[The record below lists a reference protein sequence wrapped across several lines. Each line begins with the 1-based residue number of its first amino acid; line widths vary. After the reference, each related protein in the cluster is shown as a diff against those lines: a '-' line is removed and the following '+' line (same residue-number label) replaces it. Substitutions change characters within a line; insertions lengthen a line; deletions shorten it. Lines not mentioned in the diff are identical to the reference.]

1 MNFQFS
7 KERQFGYLYGSATE
21 KYANRK
27 IDIEIVGLNKQN
39 YETRRIVIPIEII
52 AKAPPINRVEMNIT
66 NLNWVHLTDLGRVR
80 NLKGI
85 FTDELWQESA
95 DDLSIIFMESAIKFG
110 ARLPLKPQN
119 REGVIVHLGSNAN
132 FSKRLMEL
140 NEEIKPLSKL
150 TTCTFK
156 KTKVQQ
162 IFQNAGFSIDWCA
175 FKIISADD
183 VSNTMTTT
191 NVPMNEDETSTP
203 KNLWVGMARDEVPDR
218 NYSEEIAIAVAV
230 PSVLFAIL
238 VALLTVVLCFHHEK
252 L

>member
-21 KYANRK
+21 NYANRK

-52 AKAPPINRVEMNIT
+52 WKPPPRNRIEMKIT
-66 NLNWVHLTDLGRVR
+66 NLNWVHLTDLGRVQ

-85 FTDELWQESA
+85 FTDDLWPESA
-95 DDLSIIFMESAIKFG
+95 DDLSIIFMESAVKMG

-119 REGVIVHLGSNAN
+119 REGVVVHLGSNAEI
-132 FSKRLMEL
+132 SKRLQEL
-140 NEEIKPLSKL
+140 NEEIKPLAKL
-150 TTCTFK
+150 STCTFK

-162 IFQNAGFSIDWCA
+162 IFQNAGFAIDWCA
-175 FKIISADD
+175 FKIVAQS
-183 VSNTMTTT
+183 TETETT
-191 NVPMNEDETSTP
+191 NASSSEESSMLSGDIWN
-203 KNLWVGMARDEVPDR
+203 GMARDEVPER
-218 NYSEEIAIAVAV
+218 NYSEEIAIAVAI
-230 PSVLFAIL
+230 PTVLFAMFI
-238 VALLTVVLCFHHEK
+238 AMLTIVICFHHEK

>member
-21 KYANRK
+21 NYANRK
-27 IDIEIVGLNKQN
+27 IDIEIIGLNKQN

-52 AKAPPINRVEMNIT
+52 SKAPPTNRIEMKIT
-66 NLNWVHLTDLGRVR
+66 NLNWVHLTDLGRVQ

-85 FTDELWQESA
+85 FTDDLWPESVN
-95 DDLSIIFMESAIKFG
+95 DLKIIFMESAIRMG

-119 REGVIVHLGSNAN
+119 REGVVVHLGSNAEI
-132 FSKRLMEL
+132 SKRLQEL
-140 NEEIKPLSKL
+140 NEEIKPLAKL
-150 TTCTFK
+150 STCTFK

-175 FKIISADD
+175 FKIISQ
-183 VSNTMTTT
+183 STETETT
-191 NVPMNEDETSTP
+191 NVPLGGESSMLSVGDI
-203 KNLWVGMARDEVPDR
+203 WYGMARDEVPER
-218 NYSEEIAIAVAV
+218 NYSEEIAIAVAI
-230 PSVLFAIL
+230 PTVLFAMFI
-238 VALLTVVLCFHHEK
+238 AMLTIVICFHHEK

>member
-21 KYANRK
+21 NYAKRK

-52 AKAPPINRVEMNIT
+52 PKPPPTNRIEMKIT
-66 NLNWVHLTDLGRVR
+66 NLNWVHLTDFGRVQ

-85 FTDELWQESA
+85 FADDLWKESA
-95 DDLSIIFMESAIKFG
+95 GDLSIIFMESAIKMG

-119 REGVIVHLGSNAN
+119 REGVVVHLGSNAEI
-132 FSKRLMEL
+132 SDKLQEL
-140 NEEIKPLSKL
+140 NDEIKPLAKL
-150 TTCTFK
+150 STCTFK

-175 FKIISADD
+175 FKIITQSNETDTTKAPTSEKSSRD
-183 VSNTMTTT
+183 VWH
-191 NVPMNEDETSTP
+191 E
-203 KNLWVGMARDEVPDR
+203 MARDEVPER
-218 NYSEEIAIAVAV
+218 NYSEEIAIAVAI
-230 PSVLFAIL
+230 PTVLFSMFIAM
-238 VALLTVVLCFHHEK
+238 LTIVICFQHEK

>member
-7 KERQFGYLYGSATE
+7 QERKFGYLYGSATE

-52 AKAPPINRVEMNIT
+52 AKTAPINRIEMNIT

-85 FTDELWQESA
+85 FTEELWPESA
-95 DDLSIIFMESAIKFG
+95 LDLSIIFMESAIKFG

-119 REGVIVHLGSNAN
+119 REGVIVHLGSNAKI
-132 FSKRLMEL
+132 SKRLMEL
-140 NEEIKPLSKL
+140 NEEIKPLYKL
-150 TTCTFK
+150 TTCAFK

-175 FKIISADD
+175 FKIITAEDE
-183 VSNTMTTT
+183 VITTTT
-191 NVPMNEDETSTP
+191 NPTKEEENSTT
-203 KNLWVGMARDEVPDR
+203 KNIWHGMARDEVPER
-218 NYSEEIAIAVAV
+218 NYSEELAIAVAV